1 MNPAGTGTRAVKSG
15 RNRNHFQNPA
25 GTGIKQNPAGTGI
38 LATTLAKERL
48 IQEMTTANTATEEV
62 KGNETPRTTFDT
74 AWDAVLNE
82 GGESDGSQSEEAD
95 QLYRKQLND
104 YLKEKRVQDLSSDP
118 LKYWQKK
125 HVQYPWLA
133 NMVRKYHSPPP
144 GSASAERL
152 FSSAKNVLGQTCL
165 AMKPE
170 NMEQNLFLKY
180 GLRACGYGRLSDVPK
195 DFVAPNVKPVSKPI
209 VADSVDEDIDVEVD
223 ISSDE
228 SENED

>member
-38 LATTLAKERL
+38 LAATLAKERL

-62 KGNETPRTTFDT
+62 QGNETPRTTFDT

-82 GGESDGSQSEEAD
+82 SGESDGSQSEEAD

-104 YLKEKRVQDLSSDP
+104 YLKEKRVQDHSPDP
-118 LKYWQKK
+118 LKYWQEK

-133 NMVRKYHSPPP
+133 NMMRKYQSTARQCIKYNFILNH
-144 GSASAERL
+144 
-152 FSSAKNVLGQTCL
+152 
-165 AMKPE
+165 
-170 NMEQNLFLKY
+170 LKIK
-180 GLRACGYGRLSDVPK
+180 VM
-195 DFVAPNVKPVSKPI
+195 APQI
-209 VADSVDEDIDVEVD
+209 
-223 ISSDE
+223 
-228 SENED
+228 